1 MLTTRAME
9 AGDVPACTDLINH
22 IIALGG
28 STAYEEPFTEALFT
42 AHYLNDATVANVVLS
57 GDRILGFQAVYEGDD
72 HLFEIGSFTDRR
84 DPVKGAGR
92 ALFEKTRADC
102 AALGGVAIL
111 AKITADNTGGLAFY
125 SRMGFEDERMIPA
138 DHTRS
143 DGTKVDR
150 IIKRYALT

>member
-28 STAYEEPFTEALFT
+28 STALEKPFTEAGFT
-42 AHYLNDATVANVVLS
+42 AYYIDRAAVLNVVLS
-57 GDRILGFQAVYEGDD
+57 GNRIVGFQAANAVDD
-72 HLFEIGSFTDRR
+72 HLFQVGTFTDRR

-125 SRMGFEDERMIPA
+125 SRMGFEDARVVPA
-138 DHTRS
+138 DHTRA